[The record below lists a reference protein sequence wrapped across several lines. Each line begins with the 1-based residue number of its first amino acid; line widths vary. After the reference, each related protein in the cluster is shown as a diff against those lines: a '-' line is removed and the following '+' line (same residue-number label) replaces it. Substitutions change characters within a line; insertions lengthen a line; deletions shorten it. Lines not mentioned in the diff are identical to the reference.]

1 MCATTRQER
10 HGQRHEAAAVRKQR
24 AGSIVPGFFYSVL
37 DPASEMVLPKCMVC
51 LHSPVKPLWK
61 HHPRR
66 AQRCASQVTPN
77 PVQMTSL
84 TLVFLVKLLRLQSL
98 AWYTGEVRMGF
109 WFALIWKGLS
119 LWRMMAFIDLF
130 IHSYSLFGLKMCT
143 CIHMCG
149 VHARMHAWVCVYQ
162 GNILVTVM
170 CFLYIWEVLTM
181 CLCGGPCTYVLW
193 SSCGGQRTTWGAGA
207 PFPPHRFQSF
217 NSNR

>member
-24 AGSIVPGFFYSVL
+24 AGSVVPGFFYSVL
-37 DPASEMVLPKCMVC
+37 DPANGMVLPKCRVC
-51 LHSPVKPLWK
+51 LPSPVTSLWK

-84 TLVFLVKLLRLQSL
+84 TLVFLVKLLWLQPL

-109 WFALIWKGLS
+109 WFALIWKDLS

-130 IHSYSLFGLKMCT
+130 IHSCSLFGLKMCS

-149 VHARMHAWVCVYQ
+149 VHARMHAWVCVS
-162 GNILVTVM
+162 GK
-170 CFLYIWEVLTM
+170 YISN
-181 CLCGGPCTYVLW
+181 CYVLSLYLGGFYNVSMW
-193 SSCGGQRTTWGAGA
+193 GSVHICVVVLVWRSENNLGSWCSLSST
-207 PFPPHRFQSF
+207 
-217 NSNR
+217 